1 MNKVVRRYT
10 TQMEVLQAIRDRL
23 IDAVPGYTHANCFIL
38 DQPIPPDFPIGRECC
53 TIAPGGGA
61 FVDAMF
67 AGAGYR
73 VVTENATTLVTPMVR
88 QVRDAPRTASK
99 ALLDQGP
106 SIKVNDPDA
115 KRCLLEFFNT
125 FYLPYNHPLIL
136 RFHTLDG
143 RIQPWVNTFP
153 GPERVVPA
161 LLDKD
166 MFVRFTAIFILGKI
180 RLAGAFF
187 IIIGTRCWGVDGP
200 RRHGRTCDTH
210 YCGDGHGWSCAP
222 SQ

>member
-1 MNKVVRRYT
+1 
-10 TQMEVLQAIRDRL
+10 MEVLQAIRDRL

-99 ALLDQGP
+99 ALLDQRDGLLQRKWDILRALLWDDFDL
-106 SIKVNDPDA
+106 SIDDEDA
-115 KRCLLEFFNT
+115 ALTRLLLREQLSVRDAQTPGFVQIGQSQMMGLTMTFNT
-125 FYLPYNHPLIL
+125 PFDWGLLP
-136 RFHTLDG
+136 
-143 RIQPWVNTFP
+143 
-153 GPERVVPA
+153 PEGFGIA
-161 LLDKD
+161 
-166 MFVRFTAIFILGKI
+166 
-180 RLAGAFF
+180 
-187 IIIGTRCWGVDGP
+187 
-200 RRHGRTCDTH
+200 
-210 YCGDGHGWSCAP
+210 
-222 SQ
+222 